1 MLWRRKD
8 IARLDAIVPSIDSGA
23 VAQHCP
29 SWHFHSGED
38 VDCSKESEDQQG
50 LSAAADSLHTSV
62 AMVSNTETSV
72 VHFEALKSLR
82 KSSDSDDGRGQT
94 NSASS
99 ATPSLE
105 TRVVH
110 VQAATLKRM
119 PLAFPLPD
127 GVGIPEGTNEE
138 VLKPGSWWES
148 IASVPQG
155 FTAFHLAAIY
165 GHEFSMTL
173 LLEGPGGQRF
183 SALNRK
189 TPVYDVFE
197 DASSVPPGRPGH
209 ILRALSSTA
218 SSARTEALRQ
228 LEHSGGK
235 VRLSGYAIS
244 CCMPL
249 PISAN
254 VHNFRSP
261 ERFLC
266 VDQHIRI

>member
-1 MLWRRKD
+1 MAIEEALRAKQERELLWRRKD

-38 VDCSKESEDQQG
+38 VDCSEKSEDKEG
-50 LSAAADSLHTSV
+50 ALVAADSMHTST

-72 VHFEALKSLR
+72 VQFEAPKSLR
-82 KSSDSDDGRGQT
+82 KSSDDNQEQT
-94 NSASS
+94 NPTNST
-99 ATPSLE
+99 TPSSE
-105 TRVVH
+105 TQVAH
-110 VQAATLKRM
+110 VQTATQKRM

-127 GVGIPEGTNEE
+127 GVGIPEGASEE

-165 GHEFSMTL
+165 GHEFAMTL
-173 LLEGPGGQRF
+173 LLEGPGGQRI

-218 SSARTEALRQ
+218 SSTRTEALRQ
-228 LEHSGGK
+228 LEHSDGK
-235 VRLSGYAIS
+235 VCFVRTR
-244 CCMPL
+244 
-249 PISAN
+249 
-254 VHNFRSP
+254 H
-261 ERFLC
+261 FLL
-266 VDQHIRI
+266 HAPA